1 MATKRTDKTRRR
13 PTKASEQVEPEEN
26 KIAGKIKPTK
36 PRHFRKKAQEE
47 IGKKYEGIV
56 EKLAEKAT
64 QGSVQHTKLL
74 FELGG
79 VKEQVQASSQRKRRA
94 PSLGEIL
101 LKEAEAMKRD
111 KEKVQAIAEPT
122 K

>member
-1 MATKRTDKTRRR
+1 MANKRTDKTRRL
-13 PTKASEQVEPEEN
+13 PTKVLELIKSEEN
-26 KIAGKIKPTK
+26 KMADTTKPTK

-47 IGKKYEGIV
+47 IGRKYEGIV

-94 PSLGEIL
+94 LSLGEIL

-111 KEKVQAIAEPT
+111 KEKVQAITEPT